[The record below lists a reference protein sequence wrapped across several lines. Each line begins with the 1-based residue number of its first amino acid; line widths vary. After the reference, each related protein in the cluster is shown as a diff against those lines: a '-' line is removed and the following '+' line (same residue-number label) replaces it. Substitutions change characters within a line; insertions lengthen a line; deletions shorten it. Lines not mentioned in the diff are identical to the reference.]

1 MITLIAAS
9 VVLSAASLFDGT
21 TTARFLKNPDYEEQN
36 FLLGKRPSKL
46 RIYGEGGLIIA
57 GEIAVGLA
65 LSHVSILG
73 YLIAAGFSFQS
84 FVHIRNGIRNLK
96 IPI

>member
-1 MITLIAAS
+1 MITLIAS
-9 VVLSAASLFDGT
+9 IVLSAVSLFDGI
-21 TTARFLKNPDYEEQN
+21 TTARFLKNPEYEEQN

-57 GEIAVGLA
+57 GEIAIGFA

-73 YLIAAGFSFQS
+73 YLIAVGFGFQS
-84 FVHIRNGIRNLK
+84 FVHVRNGIRNLK
-96 IPI
+96 IPV